1 VPDLIDYFSIDKAA
15 MRRIA
20 ALHLFVNI
28 AAFAINLWSRF
39 ALPST
44 SAVPLPVAEPLG
56 QKRLQ
61 PERWKRS
68 AKEID
73 DRRVPVVEA
82 IRMTGNR
89 SALVLSGC
97 LSEHHLF
104 EG

>member
-1 VPDLIDYFSIDKAA
+1 VPDLIDYFSVDKAA

-44 SAVPLPVAEPLG
+44 SAVPLPVAEPLA

-61 PERWKRS
+61 PETWKQAFTKRY
-68 AKEID
+68 
-73 DRRVPVVEA
+73 
-82 IRMTGNR
+82 
-89 SALVLSGC
+89 
-97 LSEHHLF
+97 
-104 EG
+104 